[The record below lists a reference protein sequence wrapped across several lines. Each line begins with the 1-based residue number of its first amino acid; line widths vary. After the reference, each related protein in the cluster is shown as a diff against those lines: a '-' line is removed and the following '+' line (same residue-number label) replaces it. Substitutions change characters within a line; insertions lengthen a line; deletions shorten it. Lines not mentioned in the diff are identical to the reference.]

1 MSEKFSTKK
10 TILIIF
16 VAFILYLVGA
26 LLSSV
31 CMELVSKVVTF
42 ENKYVYKT
50 IRHISDFAFVFLL
63 LWLCI
68 YKIFRL
74 KFEDFGISLH
84 FKWWGILAAIL
95 VPAYMVV
102 VYLIAGKATVN
113 EHTPAEVIW
122 LILNS
127 LALGLQSG
135 FLEEMLFRGIF
146 MKSLESRWNKA
157 VAIWAPSIFFSLAH
171 IPGMSSFSVA
181 GILVLIVAGTMVGV
195 MFSMA
200 AYRGNSIANSAIIH
214 ALWNF
219 TLIANVFEIAPEGSE
234 YTNAI
239 FSISLPTNNIFIT
252 GSDFGI
258 EASIFG
264 ILAYVAVSL
273 ILMPKKKD
281 KLKDEIVNEK
291 NSITENSLQ

>member
-1 MSEKFSTKK
+1 MLEKISTKK
-10 TILIIF
+10 AILLIVVSF
-16 VAFILYLVGA
+16 VLYLAGA
-26 LLSSV
+26 LLSSL
-31 CMELVSKVVTF
+31 CMDFVFKFVTF
-42 ENKYVYKT
+42 ENKTAYNA
-50 IRHISDFAFVFLL
+50 IRHVSDFAFVFLL

-68 YKIFRL
+68 RKVFRM

-84 FKWWGILAAIL
+84 FKWWSFVLAVV

-102 VYLIAGKATVN
+102 VYLFVGKLTVR
-113 EHTPAEVIW
+113 EFSPAEITI

-127 LALGLQSG
+127 LTLGLQSG

-146 MKSLESRWNKA
+146 MKSLEKRWNKA
-157 VAIWAPSIFFSLAH
+157 VAIWAPSLFFSLVH
-171 IPGMSSFSVA
+171 IPGMSSFSVI

-200 AYRGNSIANSAIIH
+200 AYRGGSIANSTIIH

-219 TLIANVFEIAPEGSE
+219 TLIANIFDIAPEGSE
-234 YTNAI
+234 YANAL

-258 EASIFG
+258 EASIFA
-264 ILAYVAVSL
+264 IIAYVVVSL
-273 ILMPKKKD
+273 ILLLSAKSSSR
-281 KLKDEIVNEK
+281 
-291 NSITENSLQ
+291 NSIQS